1 MQTINGNNLARVK
14 VTNQAAIREIIYYY
28 GPISRGEI
36 SERLDLTLPTI
47 TTTINALLAKGVI
60 REVSFSGATRKSMGR
75 RVSYIDV
82 ADDARLFLGIEIRG
96 TCRHVCLTNYRG
108 HLLGALSDENPQMEY
123 QLGLETAL
131 SLAQQLLHQLN
142 LTVADI
148 AGIGVC
154 SPGLV
159 DTDNGILKMHPG
171 YGWKDKSVCRDIA
184 RGLDYQGPVVM
195 DNNVC
200 ARACGMRLFHQDL
213 LKDARNFTYLFVSQ
227 GIACPFVQN
236 TGGPRI
242 SYTGAGEVGHM
253 VMKPFGPLCS
263 CGNRGC
269 LEAFSSERAIIARCR
284 EAMSQDQALILREIC
299 ADPLSPTVAEI
310 LSAQEQGDIHVMQ
323 ILDTAI
329 LYLGIAI
336 ANIYNF
342 VAPQRMVIDC
352 ALFASEE
359 NRAKLLESIHAN
371 LYTGT
376 VTDVHF
382 TFVDHDEGSGAIGAA
397 ALAIQHDLQSYIEVD

>member
-36 SERLDLTLPTI
+36 SERLGLTLPTI
-47 TTTINALLAKGVI
+47 TTTINALLAKGII
-60 REVSFSGATRKSMGR
+60 REVSDGGTVRKSMGR
-75 RVSYIDV
+75 RASYIDV
-82 ADDARLFLGIEIRG
+82 ADDSRLFLGIEIRG
-96 TCRHVCLTNYRG
+96 TCRHVCITNYRG
-108 HLLGALSDENPQMEY
+108 NLLGALSDETPQMEY
-123 QLGLETAL
+123 ELGLETAL
-131 SLAQQLLHQLN
+131 ALARALLEQLG
-142 LTVADI
+142 LTAADM

-171 YGWKDKSVCRDIA
+171 YGWKDKPVCRDTA
-184 RGLDYQGPVVM
+184 RGLDYRGPVVM

-236 TGGPRI
+236 NGGPRI

-284 EAMSQDQALILREIC
+284 EAMSQDQALVLRELC
-299 ADPLSPTVAEI
+299 AEI
-310 LSAQEQGDIHVMQ
+310 LTAQEQGDIHVMQ
-323 ILDTAI
+323 ILDTVI
-329 LYLGIAI
+329 LYLGIAV

-352 ALFASEE
+352 ALFSSEE

-371 LYTGT
+371 LYTET

-382 TFVDHDEGSGAIGAA
+382 TFVEHDECSGAIGAA
-397 ALAIQHDLQSYIEVD
+397 ALAIQHDLQSYIDVD